1 MIFYKKEKRKK
12 SSWWPDLLDQ
22 KLVHKQS
29 QLFKG
34 RLAMLLLL
42 LPIPTATHGV
52 RPLLAL
58 CGSFNHHG
66 KDGGESCPQ
75 DKVGLEHSYNLKG

>member
-1 MIFYKKEKRKK
+1 MIFYQKETEKK

-22 KLVHKQS
+22 KLVDKQS

-42 LPIPTATHGV
+42 LPIPNAAHGV

-58 CGSFNHHG
+58 GGSVNHHG
-66 KDGGESCPQ
+66 KDRSESCPREMS
-75 DKVGLEHSYNLKG
+75 GH